1 MSRPWASLQR
11 LFADAGAIAVD
22 RALAEFRA
30 GRPVILE
37 GPGTRVMAAAIDDV
51 SPAVFEA
58 FAAAGAEGKLA
69 LSAAR
74 ARVLGIEADCPIA
87 VTLSGIG
94 HERPR

>member
-51 SPAVFEA
+51 SPAVFEV
-58 FAAAGAEGKLA
+58 GTQKL
-69 LSAAR
+69 LTDFG
-74 ARVLGIEADCPIA
+74 VLIVYRG
-87 VTLSGIG
+87 
-94 HERPR
+94 